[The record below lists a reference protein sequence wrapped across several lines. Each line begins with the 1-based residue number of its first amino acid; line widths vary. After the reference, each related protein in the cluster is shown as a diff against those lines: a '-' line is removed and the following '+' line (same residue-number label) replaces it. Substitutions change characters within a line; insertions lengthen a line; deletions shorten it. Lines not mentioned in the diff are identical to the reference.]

1 MHLPTKTQ
9 RDEAETLA
17 LNIASFLFAEDERL
31 ATFLG
36 TTGID
41 AIDLKRSL
49 ATTDVQ
55 IGILEYLL
63 SREDFLLEFCE
74 LNNIDPEYQRPQLQF
89 SVVRD
94 RIGNGWDV
102 IAFKLEDETVTG
114 PRRHPPNDTKSG
126 IPRRWWY
133 ELSA

>member
-1 MHLPTKTQ
+1 MASRLADRVFLFLHLPTKTQ

-17 LNIASFLFAEDERL
+17 LNIASFLFSEDQRL

-74 LNNIDPEYQRPQLQF
+74 LNNIDPEYPKTAATILSGERP
-89 SVVRD
+89 D
-94 RIGNGWDV
+94 W
-102 IAFKLEDETVTG
+102 
-114 PRRHPPNDTKSG
+114 
-126 IPRRWWY
+126 
-133 ELSA
+133 

>member
-1 MHLPTKTQ
+1 MHLPPKMQ

-17 LNIASFLFAEDERL
+17 LNIASFLFSEDERL

-41 AIDLKRSL
+41 ASDLKRTL
-49 ATTDVQ
+49 ATTHVQ

-74 LNNIDPEYQRPQLQF
+74 LNNIDPEYPKTAAKILSGERP
-89 SVVRD
+89 
-94 RIGNGWDV
+94 NW
-102 IAFKLEDETVTG
+102 
-114 PRRHPPNDTKSG
+114 
-126 IPRRWWY
+126 
-133 ELSA
+133 

>member
-17 LNIASFLFAEDERL
+17 LNIASFLFSEDERL

-41 AIDLKRSL
+41 ASDLKEDPSDD
-49 ATTDVQ
+49 THVQ

-74 LNNIDPEYQRPQLQF
+74 LNNIDPEYPKTAATILSGERP
-89 SVVRD
+89 D
-94 RIGNGWDV
+94 W
-102 IAFKLEDETVTG
+102 
-114 PRRHPPNDTKSG
+114 
-126 IPRRWWY
+126 
-133 ELSA
+133 